1 MYPDWFS
8 AFGSFSRYFRISL
21 LAATLV
27 MLLVTIP
34 HIAAAVDALP
44 PPPPELKNPSTGAN
58 LVGFFTSKTPYEFWL
73 TCLIC
78 GFGLAVIYALMFA
91 LRGTTNARPEDV
103 ARPIIVVTVITGT
116 LMLITVGY
124 NNEQIAL
131 AFGLFGTIVGYMLG
145 RFAQP
150 QPAADP
156 SSDPKPPAT
165 SSPANP

>member
-1 MYPDWFS
+1 MYPDWCN
-8 AFGSFSRYFRISL
+8 AVGSVSRYFRFLGLATAIIL
-21 LAATLV
+21 LLINLHDV
-27 MLLVTIP
+27 
-34 HIAAAVDALP
+34 AAAVEAL

-58 LVGFFTSKTPYEFWL
+58 LTGFFTSKTPYEFWL

-78 GFGLAVIYALMFA
+78 AFGLAVIYALMFA
-91 LRGTTNARPEDV
+91 LRGSTNARPEDI

-124 NNEQIAL
+124 NNEQIAP

-150 QPAADP
+150 QPAAEP
-156 SSDPKPPAT
+156 DPKPPAT
-165 SSPANP
+165 SNPNP